1 MSTKAIFWFLFI
13 TFGLTW
19 GIEGIMLAN
28 GVSFSGAPPIL
39 AQYMIAGLM
48 WAPAIAAVLVRKFV
62 LHESL
67 RVADARLR
75 LGARRPYWLTLLIM
89 PVGFAIVYGITVL
102 LKLGTLDLSLQTFLH
117 QMEAVTG
124 APITLP
130 LPGPLMSLAIFALS
144 TLLSPFI
151 NTIFAFGEEY
161 GWRGFLLPQLL
172 PLGRWPTHLISG
184 VIWGLWHAP
193 LILMGFNYPGY
204 PWLGILWMCG
214 LTTLLGIIENEWT
227 LRYNSVLLAAFI
239 HGVFNSQG
247 YGVWRIIVPDAHP
260 LLGGLGGLVG
270 LTVLALVALWVSRQS
285 STTPT
290 ASNADQT
297 RQGSRGETRTVT
309 QPQ

>member
-1 MSTKAIFWFLFI
+1 MSKKAIFWFLFI

-19 GIEGIMLAN
+19 SIEGVMLAS

-48 WAPAIAAVLVRKFV
+48 WAPAIGAVLVRKFI

-75 LGARRPYWLTLLIM
+75 LGSLRPYLLVLLAM
-89 PVGFAIVYGITVL
+89 PIGFAVIYGLTVL
-102 LKLGTLDLSLQTFLH
+102 LRLGTLDLSLQTFLS
-117 QMEAVTG
+117 QMTAVTG
-124 APITLP
+124 TPMTLP
-130 LPGPLMSLAIFALS
+130 LPGPLMSLAIFGLS
-144 TLLSPFI
+144 TLLSPFF
-151 NTIFAFGEEY
+151 NSIFAFGEEY
-161 GWRGFLLPQLL
+161 GWRGFLLPHLL
-172 PLGRWPTHLISG
+172 PLGRWPAHLLSG

-214 LTTLLGIIENEWT
+214 MTILLGIIENEWT

-239 HGVFNSQG
+239 HGAFNSQG
-247 YGVWRIIVPDAHP
+247 YGVWRIIVPNAHP

-270 LTVLALVALWVSRQS
+270 LAVLAVVALWVSRQARITPPIAPRS
-285 STTPT
+285 SR
-290 ASNADQT
+290 QT
-297 RQGSRGETRTVT
+297 QAQEHPR
-309 QPQ
+309 